1 MAIRRDGLARRR
13 RAAGFTQEQLAEHL
27 GVDRITVNRWESGQ
41 LTPQSWNQPK
51 LATALEIS
59 REELIHLLH
68 PDAVQSSAA
77 DLSGRGSGS
86 SAERAD
92 PGTVA
97 KIQATAQAF
106 QAADR
111 RVGGGVLYPSVIRY
125 LSQEIGPRLLDPGDG
140 PHGSALFAAAASVT
154 EIAGWMS
161 HDSGHD
167 TRASQHFDRAFR
179 LARAADDQTLA
190 GNCCAS
196 MAHLAVELDQADDA
210 LRIAMVGLGCTPD
223 SGGTKRLIARL
234 HAMRARAF
242 ALQVDR
248 TSCVNALKLADRVM
262 EQAKAEEI
270 ADWIAAFDEAS
281 LASEASLCF
290 VQLAEYSEAEL
301 RAREVIR
308 LRSGDRV
315 RSRAFGQLT
324 LANILLQAGRVD
336 EAAALGREVC
346 LLTQS
351 LSSTRVADRL
361 NDLARGVKAVSS
373 GPEVVDFLA
382 TLQAL
387 DGTSPD
393 EEGHTAAWPV

>member
-1 MAIRRDGLARRR
+1 
-13 RAAGFTQEQLAEHL
+13 
-27 GVDRITVNRWESGQ
+27 
-41 LTPQSWNQPK
+41 
-51 LATALEIS
+51 
-59 REELIHLLH
+59 
-68 PDAVQSSAA
+68 
-77 DLSGRGSGS
+77 
-86 SAERAD
+86 
-92 PGTVA
+92 
-97 KIQATAQAF
+97 
-106 QAADR
+106 
-111 RVGGGVLYPSVIRY
+111 
-125 LSQEIGPRLLDPGDG
+125 
-140 PHGSALFAAAASVT
+140 
-154 EIAGWMS
+154 MS

-373 GPEVVDFLA
+373 GPEIVDFLA

-393 EEGHTAAWPV
+393 EEGHTVAWPV